1 MGGVLGWSLDQ
12 LYSATVQEALL
23 AFRGWQRANGV
34 DPDDQQVR
42 KAKPM
47 TRDRYEAL
55 KEQAEIDKALKEL
68 AERNDPKHAEKYATK
83 YTFVGC

>member
-12 LYSATVQEALL
+12 LYGATVQEALL

-34 DPDDQQVR
+34 DPDNQQVR

-55 KEQAEIDKALKEL
+55 KEQVEIDKALREL
-68 AERNDPKHAEKYATK
+68 AERNDPLTHDKFPTK
-83 YTFVGC
+83 WTFTGC